1 MMTRKGNTI
10 MKMSK
15 LIGERFKD
23 KPSDCNL
30 ISHEF
35 LVRGGYIRH
44 VTNGVYTLLTPA
56 LKALQNIEAIVRD
69 EMDKIDAQEILM
81 PNMMPKEMWQES
93 GRYQSI
99 GSEMFRFK
107 DRNQKDMVLGMT
119 HEEPCVDVARA
130 SATSYTQYPFCLYQI
145 QTKFRDEPRPRNG
158 LIRVREFVMK
168 DAYSFHTTKEDLHNY
183 YERVKQA
190 YYRIYARLGMAQAV
204 AVEGDNGMMGG
215 KISHEFTL
223 LCPAGEDVIAHCDA
237 CNYYAN
243 SEVAHSV
250 VETSGKPVQPLKY
263 IDTPNCHTVE
273 DVCALTGN
281 TPKDFAKAVIYG
293 LKNGGHVIA
302 FVRGDYEIEE
312 CKLAN
317 LCGSDLI
324 DADEQFLKKMHAGSV
339 GMIGLDPNSKE
350 YKIVVDKS
358 LENEHNLVCGANK
371 DGQHILNVDP
381 ARDVSYAIDFVDVRK
396 VKAGDK
402 CCCGK
407 GEISLSKGVEIGNI
421 FELDTKY
428 TSTMNMKYVD
438 SDGKAK
444 TPYMGC
450 YGIGITRAIPSIIE
464 VNHDER
470 GIIWPMEVAP
480 YKVHICVLNAKD
492 KDMLTAG
499 LELEQA
505 MKDAGID
512 VVVDD
517 RKVSM
522 GVMLSDADL
531 LGAPIRVVIGRDFAS
546 STQELVKKPVEI
558 SSKLLN
564 FKTMVEYG
572 DAYDFIIQKLNK

>member
-1 MMTRKGNTI
+1 

-30 ISHEF
+30 ISHEY

-44 VTNGVYTLLTPA
+44 VTNGVYTLLAPA
-56 LKALQNIEAIVRD
+56 LKVLHNIEKIVRE

-130 SATSYTQYPFCLYQI
+130 SATSYSQYPFCLYQI

-168 DAYSFHTTKEDLHNY
+168 DAYSFHTSKEDLHAY
-183 YERVKQA
+183 YDKVKQA
-190 YYRIYARLGMAQAV
+190 YYRIYARLGMGQAV

-237 CNYYAN
+237 CGYYAN
-243 SEVAHSV
+243 SEVAHSIV
-250 VETSGKPVQPLKY
+250 KPSGKPQMPIKS
-263 IDTPNCHTVE
+263 IDTPNCFTVE
-273 DVCALTGN
+273 DVCLITGN
-281 TPKDFAKAVIYG
+281 VPQDFAKAVIFG

-302 FVRGDYEIEE
+302 FIRGDYDIEE

-317 LCGSDLI
+317 YCGSELI
-324 DADEQFLKKMHAGSV
+324 DADEKFLKKMHAGSV
-339 GMIGLDPNSKE
+339 GLVGLDPNSKE

-371 DGQHILNVDP
+371 DGQHLVGVDF
-381 ARDVSYAIDFVDVRK
+381 ARDVNFNVEYVDIRK
-396 VKAGDK
+396 VKEGDA
-402 CCCGK
+402 CTCGK
-407 GEISLSKGVEIGNI
+407 GVITLDKGVEIGNI

-428 TSTMNMKYVD
+428 TTTMNMKYID
-438 SDGKAK
+438 SDGKSK

-464 VNHDER
+464 VNHDDK

-480 YKVHICVLNAKD
+480 FKVHICVLNAKD

-499 LELEQA
+499 LELEEA
-505 MKDAGID
+505 LKDAGID
-512 VVVDD
+512 VIVDD

-531 LGAPIRVVIGRDFAS
+531 LGAPIRIVVGRDFAS
-546 STQELVKKPVEI
+546 SEAELIKKPVEI
-558 SSKLLN
+558 SSKLLG
-564 FKTMVEYG
+564 FKTMVEFG
-572 DAYDFIIQKLNK
+572 DVYDFVMDKIKN

>member
-1 MMTRKGNTI
+1 

-30 ISHEF
+30 ISHEY

-56 LKALQNIEAIVRD
+56 LKVLHNIEHIVRE

-81 PNMMPKEMWQES
+81 PNLMPKELWQES

-99 GSEMFRFK
+99 GSEMFRLK
-107 DRNQKDMVLGMT
+107 DRNQKDLVLGMT

-130 SATSYTQYPFCLYQI
+130 CTNSYSQYPYCLYQF

-168 DAYSFHTTKEDLHNY
+168 DAYSFHTTKEDLHAY
-183 YERVKQA
+183 YEKVKQA
-190 YYRIYARLGMAQAV
+190 YFKMYARMGMQQAV

-223 LCPAGEDVIAHCDA
+223 ICPAGEDVIAHCPV
-237 CNYYAN
+237 CGYYAN
-243 SEVAHSV
+243 SEV
-250 VETSGKPVQPLKY
+250 GKSIVIPHNTRQKPLQY
-263 IDTPNCHTVE
+263 LDTPNCHTVE
-273 DVCALTGN
+273 DVCKITDKQ
-281 TPKDFAKAVIYG
+281 PIDFAKAVIYG
-293 LKNGGHVIA
+293 LKDGRHVIA
-302 FVRGDYEIEE
+302 FVRGDYEVEE
-312 CKLAN
+312 RKLENYCKSELVDAN
-317 LCGSDLI
+317 
-324 DADEQFLKKMHAGSV
+324 EEFLKRMHAGSV
-339 GMIGLDPNSKE
+339 GAMGLDANAKD
-350 YKIVVDKS
+350 YIIVFDES
-358 LENEHNLVCGANK
+358 LKDERCLVCGANE
-371 DGQHILNVDP
+371 DGKHILNVDFN
-381 ARDVSYAIDFVDVRK
+381 RDLNYTPQYVDIKKVRE
-396 VKAGDK
+396 GDE
-402 CCCGK
+402 CTCGK
-407 GEISLSKGVEIGNI
+407 GKITLQKGVEVGNI

-428 TSTMNMKYVD
+428 TETMNMKYID

-444 TPYMGC
+444 TPVMGC
-450 YGIGITRAIPSIIE
+450 YGIGITRAIPSIVE
-464 VNHDER
+464 VNHDDR

-480 YKVHICVLNAKD
+480 YKVHICILNAKD

-499 LELEQA
+499 LELE
-505 MKDAGID
+505 DALKEKGID
-512 VVVDD
+512 VIVDD

-531 LGAPIRVVIGRDFAS
+531 LGAPIRVIIGRDFLN
-546 STQELVKKPVEI
+546 STDELVKKPIEI

-564 FKTMVEYG
+564 FKTMVEFG
-572 DAYDFIIQKLNK
+572 DAYDFITEKLNK

>member
-1 MMTRKGNTI
+1 

-30 ISHEF
+30 ISHEY

-56 LKALQNIEAIVRD
+56 LKVLHNIERIVRE

-81 PNMMPKEMWQES
+81 PNIMPKELWQES

-107 DRNQKDMVLGMT
+107 DRNQKDLVLGMT

-130 SATSYTQYPFCLYQI
+130 CVNSYSQYPFCLYQF

-183 YERVKQA
+183 YEKVKQA
-190 YYRIYARLGMAQAV
+190 YFKMYARMGMQQAV

-223 LCPAGEDVIAHCDA
+223 ICPAGEDVIAHCPA
-237 CNYYAN
+237 CGYYAN
-243 SEVAHSV
+243 SEVGKSV
-250 VETSGKPVQPLKY
+250 VKPYNTQPQPLQY

-273 DVCALTGN
+273 DVCKLTGKQPIN
-281 TPKDFAKAVIYG
+281 FAKAVIYG
-293 LKNGGHVIA
+293 LKDGRHVIA
-302 FVRGDYEIEE
+302 FVRGDYDVEE
-312 CKLAN
+312 RKLENYCKSELV
-317 LCGSDLI
+317 
-324 DADEQFLKKMHAGSV
+324 DASEEFLKRMHAGSV
-339 GMIGLDPNSKE
+339 GAMGLDVNAKD
-350 YKIVVDKS
+350 YIVVFDLS
-358 LENEHNLVCGANK
+358 LKDERCLVCGANE
-371 DGQHILNVDP
+371 DGKHILNVDFN
-381 ARDVSYAIDFVDVRK
+381 RDLNYTPEYVDIKKVRE
-396 VKAGDK
+396 GDE
-402 CCCGK
+402 CTCGK
-407 GEISLSKGVEIGNI
+407 GKITLQKGVEVGNI

-428 TSTMNMKYVD
+428 TETMNMKFID
-438 SDGKAK
+438 ADGKAK
-444 TPYMGC
+444 TPVMGC
-450 YGIGITRAIPSIIE
+450 YGIGITRAIPSIVE
-464 VNHDER
+464 VNHDDR

-480 YKVHICVLNAKD
+480 YKVHICILNAKD

-499 LELEQA
+499 LELEEA
-505 MKDAGID
+505 LKESGVD

-531 LGAPIRVVIGRDFAS
+531 LGAPIRVIIGRDFLN
-546 STQELVKKPVEI
+546 STDELVKKPIEV

-564 FKTMVEYG
+564 FKTMVEFG
-572 DAYDFIIQKLNK
+572 DAYDFITEKLNK

>member
-1 MMTRKGNTI
+1 

-30 ISHEF
+30 ISHEY

-56 LKALQNIEAIVRD
+56 LKVLHNIETIVRD

-107 DRNQKDMVLGMT
+107 DRNQKDLVLGMT

-168 DAYSFHTTKEDLHNY
+168 DAYSFHTTKQDLHEY

-190 YYRIYARLGMAQAV
+190 YYRMYARMGMAQAV

-243 SEVAHSV
+243 SEVAHSEV
-250 VETSGKPVQPLKY
+250 KPTGKQPSTLEY
-263 IDTPNCHTVE
+263 ISTPNCHTVD

-281 TPKDFAKAVIYG
+281 KPIDFAKAVIYG
-293 LKNGGHVIA
+293 LKKGGHVIA

-324 DADEQFLKKMHAGSV
+324 DADENFLKAIHAGSV

-358 LENEHNLVCGANK
+358 LQNEHNLVCGANK
-371 DGQHILNVDP
+371 DGQHILNVDL
-381 ARDVSYAIDFVDVRK
+381 ARDVNYPIDFVDVRK
-396 VKAGDK
+396 VKEGDM
-402 CCCGK
+402 CSCGK
-407 GEISLSKGVEIGNI
+407 GIITLSKGVEVGNI

-428 TSTMNMKYVD
+428 TTTMNMKYVD
-438 SDGKAK
+438 SDGKTK
-444 TPYMGC
+444 TPFMGC

-464 VNHDER
+464 VNHDDK

-492 KDMLTAG
+492 KVMLTAG

-505 MKDAGID
+505 LKDAGID
-512 VVVDD
+512 VVIDD

-531 LGAPIRVVIGRDFAS
+531 LGAPIRVVVGRDFAS
-546 STQELVKKPVEI
+546 SDEELVKKPVEI
-558 SSKLLN
+558 SSKLLG
-564 FKTMVEYG
+564 FKTMVDYG
-572 DAYDFIIQKLNK
+572 DAYDFITEKLLNK

>member
-1 MMTRKGNTI
+1 

-30 ISHEF
+30 ISHEY

-56 LKALQNIEAIVRD
+56 LKVLHNIEHIVCE

-81 PNMMPKEMWQES
+81 PNLMPKELWQES

-99 GSEMFRFK
+99 GSEMFRLK
-107 DRNQKDMVLGMT
+107 DRNQKDLVLGMT

-130 SATSYTQYPFCLYQI
+130 CTNSYSQYPYCLYQF

-168 DAYSFHTTKEDLHNY
+168 DAYSFHTTKEDLHAY
-183 YERVKQA
+183 YEKVKQA
-190 YYRIYARLGMAQAV
+190 YFKMYARMGMQQAV

-223 LCPAGEDVIAHCDA
+223 ICPAGEDVIAHCPV
-237 CNYYAN
+237 CGYYAN
-243 SEVAHSV
+243 SEV
-250 VETSGKPVQPLKY
+250 GKSIVIPHNTRQKPLQY
-263 IDTPNCHTVE
+263 LDTPNCHTVE
-273 DVCALTGN
+273 DVCKITDKQ
-281 TPKDFAKAVIYG
+281 PIDFAKAVIYG
-293 LKNGGHVIA
+293 LKDGRHVIA
-302 FVRGDYEIEE
+302 FVRGDYEVEE
-312 CKLAN
+312 RKLENYCKSELVDAN
-317 LCGSDLI
+317 
-324 DADEQFLKKMHAGSV
+324 EEFLKRMHAGSV
-339 GMIGLDPNSKE
+339 GAMGLDANAKD
-350 YKIVVDKS
+350 YIIVFDES
-358 LENEHNLVCGANK
+358 LKDERCLVCGANE
-371 DGQHILNVDP
+371 DGKHILNVDFN
-381 ARDVSYAIDFVDVRK
+381 RDLNYTPQYVDIKKVRE
-396 VKAGDK
+396 GDE
-402 CCCGK
+402 CTCGK
-407 GEISLSKGVEIGNI
+407 GKITLQKGVEVGNI

-428 TSTMNMKYVD
+428 TETMNMKYID

-444 TPYMGC
+444 TPVMGC
-450 YGIGITRAIPSIIE
+450 YGIGITRAIPSIVE
-464 VNHDER
+464 VNHDDR

-480 YKVHICVLNAKD
+480 YKVHICILNAKD

-499 LELEQA
+499 LELE
-505 MKDAGID
+505 DALKEKGID
-512 VVVDD
+512 VIVDD

-531 LGAPIRVVIGRDFAS
+531 LGAPIRVIIGRDFLN
-546 STQELVKKPVEI
+546 STDELVKKPIEI

-564 FKTMVEYG
+564 FKTMVEFG
-572 DAYDFIIQKLNK
+572 DAYDFITEKLNK

>member
-1 MMTRKGNTI
+1 

-30 ISHEF
+30 ISHEY

-56 LKALQNIEAIVRD
+56 LKVLHNIEHIVRE

-81 PNMMPKEMWQES
+81 PNLMPKELWQES

-99 GSEMFRFK
+99 GSEMFRLK
-107 DRNQKDMVLGMT
+107 DRNQKDLVLGMT

-130 SATSYTQYPFCLYQI
+130 CTNSYTQYPYCLYQF

-168 DAYSFHTTKEDLHNY
+168 DAYSFHTTKEDLHAY
-183 YERVKQA
+183 YEKVKQA
-190 YYRIYARLGMAQAV
+190 YYRMYARMGMQQAV

-223 LCPAGEDVIAHCDA
+223 ICPAGEDVIAHCPA
-237 CNYYAN
+237 CGYYAN
-243 SEVAHSV
+243 SEVGKSV
-250 VETSGKPVQPLKY
+250 IIPHNTQSKPLEY
-263 IDTPNCHTVE
+263 INTPNCHTVE
-273 DVCALTGN
+273 DVCNITDKQ
-281 TPKDFAKAVIYG
+281 PIDFAKAVIYG
-293 LKNGGHVIA
+293 LKDGRHVIA
-302 FVRGDYEIEE
+302 FVRGDYDVEE
-312 CKLAN
+312 RKLENYCK
-317 LCGSDLI
+317 SELI
-324 DADEQFLKKMHAGSV
+324 DADEKFLKRMHAGSV
-339 GMIGLDPNSKE
+339 GAMGLDNNAKD
-350 YKIVVDKS
+350 YIIVFDES
-358 LENEHNLVCGANK
+358 LKDERCLVCGANE
-371 DGQHILNVDP
+371 DGKHILNVDFN
-381 ARDVSYAIDFVDVRK
+381 RDLNYTPQYVDIKKVRE
-396 VKAGDK
+396 GDM
-402 CCCGK
+402 CTCGK
-407 GEISLSKGVEIGNI
+407 GKITLQKGVEVGNI

-428 TSTMNMKYVD
+428 TETMGMKYID

-444 TPYMGC
+444 TPVMGC
-450 YGIGITRAIPSIIE
+450 YGIGITRAIPSIVE
-464 VNHDER
+464 VNHDDR

-480 YKVHICVLNAKD
+480 YKVHICILNAKD

-499 LELEQA
+499 LELEEA
-505 MKDAGID
+505 LKENGID
-512 VVVDD
+512 VIVDD

-531 LGAPIRVVIGRDFAS
+531 LGAPIRVIIGRDFAN
-546 STQELVKKPVEI
+546 STDELVKKPIEV

-564 FKTMVEYG
+564 FKTMVEFG
-572 DAYDFIIQKLNK
+572 DAYDFITEQLNK

>member
-1 MMTRKGNTI
+1 